1 MKLFYKSTLA
11 LIGVL
16 FTAVAV
22 SQPIYDIVSI
32 NAGYPN
38 QSFYSMANG
47 EVSNISNTNWDLAFQ
62 ITGFQATIR
71 INGKN
76 NVHLF
81 RSGQDANAWSNI
93 TANDTVGILNS
104 SYELLDQDTSWWIGA
119 FNATNDTTNQFDL
132 GWGVYDFATHVVTGD
147 SLYYIIL
154 GNGAVKKLWIQSLAN
169 STYYFAYADLDGT
182 NEVNASLSK
191 ANFTG
196 ENFGYYS
203 IENGNELNRE
213 PNKYDW
219 DLTFCQYM
227 AVTPITYKV
236 AGVLSNDSVFVAK
249 AFPVDINAV
258 SFSGQSYSAN
268 ISTIGYDWKTYDFN
282 LNSYV
287 VTDSL
292 VYFVQ
297 DRPGNIW
304 KLIFTAFGGS
314 VNGNYEFTKEQ
325 VSTTGINETET
336 PVVWSLYPNPASD
349 AIQVVYSAV
358 SNNVSDRIE
367 IYNVAG
373 QLVNTEPLEN
383 TSGLRSRTIATS
395 NLQNGIYTLR
405 FIVNGKQEN
414 RRFVIAR

>member
-1 MKLFYKSTLA
+1 MKHFYQSALT

-16 FTAVAV
+16 FTAVAI

-38 QSFYSMANG
+38 QSFYSMGNG
-47 EVSNISNTNWDLAFQ
+47 EVSNVSNTNWDLAFQ

-76 NVHLF
+76 NVHLY
-81 RSGQDANAWSNI
+81 RSGQDANAWSAI
-93 TANDTVGILNS
+93 TPNDTVGILNA

-147 SLYYIIL
+147 SLYFIIL

-169 STYYFAYADLDGT
+169 SVYYFAYADLDGS
-182 NEVNASLSK
+182 NEVNTSISK

-196 ENFGYYS
+196 KNFGYYS

-236 AGVLSNDSVFVAK
+236 TGVLSNDSVFVAK
-249 AFPVDINAV
+249 AYPVDVNSV
-258 SFSGQSYSAN
+258 SFAGQSYSAN

-287 VTDSL
+287 VSDSL

-304 KLIFTAFGGS
+304 KLIFTDFGGS

-325 VSTTGINETET
+325 VSTTGINEAQA
-336 PVVWSLYPNPASD
+336 PVLLSLSPNPASD
-349 AIQVVYSAV
+349 AIQLVYSSV
-358 SNNVSDRIE
+358 SNNSNDRIE

-373 QLVNTEPLEN
+373 QLIHSALLEHGA
-383 TSGLRSRTIATS
+383 GLQSLTIATD

-405 FIVNGKQEN
+405 VMADGKQEN